1 MFALQNSKPSLN
13 SKERQPRSLS
23 RRKRLV
29 FSMITGALVVITI
42 GLAAEALTRL
52 KGIEVLKL
60 AANFISISPPGRY
73 FIKHPTRGYAYEPG
87 EFTVTLGTG
96 YSFRVSHQDD
106 GLRRTH
112 PAYEK
117 TPPNKKEIWIFGCSF
132 THGFSL
138 NDEQTYPW
146 LLQHDV
152 PDYEVVNFGV
162 DGYGDVQSLI
172 QFKESLKSR
181 NKPAIVVVAYAS
193 FHDTRNRATRL
204 WKKLLLT
211 NSRLGPMNFPYA
223 TLGPDKELVLLNDQL
238 EYPGFALLRRSALAN
253 YLDNRYNISIEESY
267 HSHEVSRAVL
277 KEFANLCKANG
288 IQFVVAGIMRDPLT
302 AEMLAALN
310 AEGVMTVDIS
320 VDLLLKENLNLPHD
334 PHPSAIANQQF
345 ASKLET
351 FLSTK
356 LIDNERNT
364 RWPGQTRV
372 ILSPAGNVR

>member
-1 MFALQNSKPSLN
+1 MSTLQNSKPSLT
-13 SKERQPRSLS
+13 SKQRQPLSLS

-52 KGIEVLKL
+52 KGIEALKL

-87 EFTVTLGTG
+87 EFTITLGTAG
-96 YSFRVSHQDD
+96 YSFRVSHQED

-117 TPPNKKEIWIFGCSF
+117 TPPNKKGIWIFGCSF

-138 NDEQTYPW
+138 NDEETYPW
-146 LLQHDV
+146 LLQRDL

-162 DGYGDVQSLI
+162 DGYSNVQSLI
-172 QFKESLKSR
+172 QFKEAIKSR

-193 FHDTRNRATRL
+193 FDDTRNRATRL

-223 TLGPDKELVLLNDQL
+223 TLGPDKQLVLLNDQL
-238 EYPGFALLRRSALAN
+238 EYPGFALLRLSALAN
-253 YLDNRYNISIEESY
+253 YLDNRYNTSIEGSY

-277 KEFANLCKANG
+277 KEFSNLCKANG
-288 IQFVVAGIMRDPLT
+288 IQFVVAGILNDPLT
-302 AEMLAALN
+302 ADMLAALN

-320 VDLLLKENLNLPHD
+320 VDLVLKENVNLPHD

-356 LIDNERNT
+356 LIDKT
-364 RWPGQTRV
+364 RGQTRV
-372 ILSPAGNVR
+372 IPSPAGNAR